1 MKPDKSHH
9 KKLKLNPQKV
19 SGGLKMVSGKRIAS
33 DFKVFSRGYL
43 RNRFGLFFGLIFP
56 VILILIFGAIF
67 SGGSSGTINVYVQ
80 NQDTKAPPQADI
92 ASQFITALN
101 SSSTIRVITVNATED
116 FPKYL
121 ADHSAS
127 DGIVIP
133 ENFSANYLAGH
144 QVNVT
149 VYGNPTSASSGIVS
163 GTVNGYANYFNL
175 NYYQKNAVPIIGIE
189 SATVN
194 TQQTKY
200 IDFLIPG
207 LIGFSILTSPMFSLV
222 NISSEYKKTKLFK
235 QLSLTPLTK
244 MEWLTSKM
252 LWYIVLTII
261 GFILM
266 VGVGVFAFGAH
277 VTLTAGLIPFLVLGP
292 MLFAALGML
301 VGTVTK
307 SPETAGVVGNIVTF
321 PMMFLSGTF
330 FPISTMPQYLQTLA
344 HILPLFY
351 VIEGLNNV
359 MVYGNAIGA
368 LIDFAV
374 VAVITAIF
382 FGLAVKLFKW
392 RED

>member
-1 MKPDKSHH
+1 
-9 KKLKLNPQKV
+9 
-19 SGGLKMVSGKRIAS
+19 MVSGKRIYS

-43 RNRFGLFFGLIFP
+43 RNKFGLFFGLIFP

-67 SGGSSGTINVYVQ
+67 SGGGSGTVTVYAQ
-80 NQDTKAPPQADI
+80 NQDTGPFPTGQNLGAG
-92 ASQFITALN
+92 FLEALN
-101 SSSTIRVITVNATED
+101 KSSTITVITVNPSEN
-116 FPKYL
+116 FSKYL
-121 ADHSAS
+121 ADHSVS
-127 DGIVIP
+127 DGIIIP
-133 ENFSANYLAGH
+133 ENFTFNYITGH
-144 QVNVT
+144 QLNLT
-149 VYGNPTSASSGIVS
+149 VYGNPTSSTSGIVS

-175 NYYQKNAVPIIGIE
+175 NYFQTKYNDTTPAIIGIT

-222 NISSEYKKTKLFK
+222 NISAEYKKSKLFK

-252 LWYIVLTII
+252 IWYVVLTIV
-261 GFILM
+261 GFLLM
-266 VGVGVFAFGAH
+266 VGVGIFAFGAH
-277 VTLTAGLIPFLVLGP
+277 VALTPWLIPFLILGP

-307 SPETAGVVGNIVTF
+307 SVETAGVIGNIVTF

-330 FPISTMPQYLQTLA
+330 FPISSMPQYLQNLA
-344 HILPLFY
+344 HVLPLFY
-351 VIEGLNNV
+351 VIEGLNNA
-359 MVYGNAIGA
+359 MVYGNITGAI
-368 LIDFAV
+368 IDIAV
-374 VAVITAIF
+374 VLVITIVIF
-382 FGLAVKLFKW
+382 ALAVKLFKW